1 MFRPC
6 FGHYRAN
13 DKRTIKTCL
22 KTTTTTTTK
31 KQQQETTKTKIR
43 KEQTE
48 VKKTKEKLLMRRQN
62 EDYNLL
68 DTRR

>member
-1 MFRPC
+1 MPK
-6 FGHYRAN
+6 N
-13 DKRTIKTCL
+13 NNNNKN
-22 KTTTTTTTK
+22 K

-43 KEQTE
+43 KEGTE
-48 VKKTKEKLLMRRQN
+48 VKKTKEKLLMRCQN